1 MRQNSSKTSQ
11 SPQERKWILLTL
23 KDGKSNET
31 KRNVRMK
38 AVQSR
43 RGSNEMEHHTE
54 EENKKT
60 GHGKLHAQHKN
71 DNDFTGGKKKMTK
84 HSPKVFPA
92 IQNMINNGF
101 HTKPE
106 KERVCRELNGGIGTR
121 N

>member
-54 EENKKT
+54 EENKKNRT
-60 GHGKLHAQHKN
+60 WKIACTTQE
-71 DNDFTGGKKKMTK
+71 
-84 HSPKVFPA
+84 
-92 IQNMINNGF
+92 Q
-101 HTKPE
+101 
-106 KERVCRELNGGIGTR
+106 
-121 N
+121 

>member
-54 EENKKT
+54 EESKKKQDMENCMHNT
-60 GHGKLHAQHKN
+60 RTIMTLQV
-71 DNDFTGGKKKMTK
+71 GKK
-84 HSPKVFPA
+84 
-92 IQNMINNGF
+92 
-101 HTKPE
+101 
-106 KERVCRELNGGIGTR
+106 R
-121 N
+121 